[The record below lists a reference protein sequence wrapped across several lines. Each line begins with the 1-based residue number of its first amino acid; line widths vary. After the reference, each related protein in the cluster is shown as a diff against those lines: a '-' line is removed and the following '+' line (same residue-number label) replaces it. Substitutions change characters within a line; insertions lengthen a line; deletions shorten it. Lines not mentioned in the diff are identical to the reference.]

1 MKKINVTDLNEYL
14 FCSRKLWLRMIKG
27 FRGMLT
33 LPMVKGKFKHQIIE
47 HFSNSEENIVSGI
60 LSSVSELEVIELYRK
75 NCRLLCQRIFSENF
89 NMVRAFKIDE
99 ENFWN
104 DFWKDF
110 EPEIELRAKIIFEFL
125 SKNIFGESLWQI
137 LEPKYKTELKI
148 SSEKLGLAGR
158 IDRLEIWKD
167 EIIPFE
173 LKNKKA
179 DSKPYDSDVVQLVA
193 YALLLEDNYSCNIR
207 KGFIQYKDKKVDL
220 AISDELKKDVLVL
233 IDEVKR
239 IDEQSCPP
247 IQENFKKCE
256 TCNLKEVC
264 FKFIE

>member
-14 FCSRKLWLRMIKG
+14 FCARKLWLRMIKG

-33 LPMVKGKFKHQIIE
+33 LPMVKGKLKHQIIE
-47 HFSNSEENIVSGI
+47 NFSKSEENLVSG
-60 LSSVSELEVIELYRK
+60 LVSLASKPEIIELYRK
-75 NCRLLCQRIFSENF
+75 NCRLLCRRVFSENS
-89 NMVRAFKIDE
+89 NLINSFKIAE

-104 DFWKDF
+104 DFWTDF
-110 EPEIELRAKIIFEFL
+110 EPEIELRARVIFEFL
-125 SKNIFGESLWQI
+125 SKNIFGGSLWQM

-148 SSEKLGLAGR
+148 ASEKLGLTGR

-173 LKNKKA
+173 LKNKKS
-179 DSKPYDSDVVQLVA
+179 DNKMYDSDIVQLVA
-193 YALLLEDNYSCNIR
+193 YALLLDDSYSCSIR

-220 AISDELKKDVLVL
+220 AISDELKKDVLEL
-233 IDEVKR
+233 IDKVRR
-239 IDEQSCPP
+239 IDDERCPP
-247 IQENFKKCE
+247 IQENFKKCD
-256 TCNLKEVC
+256 TCNLKEHC